1 MGKPKKRKY
10 IAKPKA
16 IKMAG
21 YFNKDEVQL
30 IDFVATKLLKVSRT
44 QFIKGACV
52 EMAQAALNMAQEKA
66 NAEQG
71 EGTTDSTDE
80 SGVKQSS
87 IEGGEAAAIP
97 EPSGTST
104 EEAAI
109 S

>member
-52 EMAQAALNMAQEKA
+52 EMAQAALKLAQEKA
-66 NAEQG
+66 DAEQG
-71 EGTTDSTDE
+71 EGATDSNDE
-80 SGVKQSS
+80 SGVEQSS
-87 IEGGEAAAIP
+87 TEGGEGASLPESSGAA
-97 EPSGTST
+97 T